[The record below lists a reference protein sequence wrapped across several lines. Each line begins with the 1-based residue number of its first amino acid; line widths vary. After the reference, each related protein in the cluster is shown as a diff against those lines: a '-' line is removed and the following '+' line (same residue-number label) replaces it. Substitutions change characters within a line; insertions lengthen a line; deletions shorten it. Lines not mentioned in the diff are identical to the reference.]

1 MSLDPLLLSDL
12 DTLVCEMSGCAL
24 MAQRFLRSIALLV
37 MLAGCQS
44 TSVQE
49 LRLDAAAGGLQNADF
64 PAPAHLLRGF
74 DEREPGGTW
83 RVGDEVLFGM
93 RLRRDG
99 RVRHWLLQLR
109 VLEVVALGTDGKP
122 LDPFHW
128 SLRING
134 EVDQFT
140 SGVCAAEVVVMD
152 RYGQEL
158 GRSQPYL
165 PRDFLDR
172 GIADACRLV
181 RTGGFRALR
190 RKSVDGKDARGPL
203 DIRPLAEATVSAL
216 ALLQVVQEDSL
227 LAPILWQV
235 IEKPSVWSMVS
246 NMGVDVMLRP
256 KFHRVSSAASPIAGV
271 TASTWRLPLS
281 LEVNQRPALDLDLLV
296 ADSAPP
302 FSLACGL
309 LGTTA
314 RHPSEPN
321 LDFSLLLL
329 SARRGPPAV
338 R

>member
-1 MSLDPLLLSDL
+1 MIRGQLLLPDR
-12 DTLVCEMSGCAL
+12 DTIVTATFGCAL
-24 MAQRFLRSIALLV
+24 MAYRFLRSIALLV
-37 MLAGCQS
+37 MLVGCQS
-44 TSVQE
+44 TSVRD
-49 LRLDAAAGGLQNADF
+49 LSLDAATSGLQIADF

-74 DEREPGGTW
+74 DERDPDGAW

-99 RVRHWLLQLR
+99 RARHWLLQLR
-109 VLEVVALGTDGKP
+109 VLEVVATGDDGQP
-122 LDPFHW
+122 LDPFDW

-152 RYGQEL
+152 QYGQEL

-181 RTGGFRALR
+181 RTRGFRALR
-190 RKSVDGKDARGPL
+190 RKSVDGKDVYGPL
-203 DIRPLAEATVSAL
+203 NMRPLAEATVSAL
-216 ALLQVVQEDSL
+216 ALLQVVQEDSV

-235 IEKPSVWSMVS
+235 IEKPSVWSMVA

-256 KFHRVSSAASPIAGV
+256 KFNRVSSAMSPISSV
-271 TASTWRLPLS
+271 TASTWRFPLS
-281 LEVNQRPALDLDLLV
+281 LEVNQSPALNLDLFV
-296 ADSAPP
+296 ANSVPP

-309 LGTTA
+309 LGATA

-329 SARRGPPAV
+329 SARRGQPGS